1 VGNSFFGVIPS
12 QIGELSSLL
21 ELELGRNFF
30 TGKIP
35 TTVGNMTS
43 LEVFEIAD
51 NQITGLIPSEIGVL
65 KNLQVLI
72 IDTNVLGS
80 PIPAEMGELASL
92 GRKRIRNK
100 ITLRSIQILTSFM
113 ISFFPSEVV
122 SMSRNQ
128 FSEPFPTLFGSLGSL
143 SKFVFLETFRPAK

>member
-1 VGNSFFGVIPS
+1 VGNSFFGEIPS

-51 NQITGLIPSEIGVL
+51 NQITGLIPSEIGL
-65 KNLQVLI
+65 LENLQVFI
-72 IDTNVLGS
+72 IDTNTIDS

-92 GRKRIRNK
+92 GKKRIRKKYPQVDSNTHLYYDYFHPFRGCGYGK
-100 ITLRSIQILTSFM
+100 EPVFRA
-113 ISFFPSEVV
+113 ISDTVRFT
-122 SMSRNQ
+122 R
-128 FSEPFPTLFGSLGSL
+128 
-143 SKFVFLETFRPAK
+143 